1 MSIITSGNFP
11 KTLRPGLKVIFNT
24 EQKDKRQYHLDIFT
38 KVDSDKQYEERM
50 GMVGMGVAVV
60 GGMTFATL
68 FGLFLIPAFYIVTEK
83 AAAAI
88 RSSKLGG
95 GIKPYFKKQK

>member
-60 GGMTFATL
+60 GGMLFATSL
-68 FGLFLIPAFYIVTEK
+68 GIFLIPVFFVITEYI
-83 AAAAI
+83 AA
-88 RSSKLGG
+88 KM
-95 GIKPYFKKQK
+95 GILKQAKKKKEEE

>member
-50 GMVGMGVAVV
+50 GMVGMGVAR
-60 GGMTFATL
+60 TSRAL
-68 FGLFLIPAFYIVTEK
+68 ACPPSSSRP
-83 AAAAI
+83 
-88 RSSKLGG
+88 RSRLAWHCS
-95 GIKPYFKKQK
+95 

>member
-11 KTLRPGLKVIFNT
+11 KALRPGLKEIFNT

-50 GMVGMGVAVV
+50 GN
-60 GGMTFATL
+60 
-68 FGLFLIPAFYIVTEK
+68 
-83 AAAAI
+83 
-88 RSSKLGG
+88 S
-95 GIKPYFKKQK
+95 